1 MPKCTAPRRGHHSP
15 AARAACPVH
24 GVPTAR
30 SVRAASPTYAATPRT
45 PRVTK
50 TVTTADRK
58 ARQTGGAAGADF
70 IVWIVLAQIVRDH
83 LWLAIFGILA
93 IGVPAVLAARWT
105 YQCSAWINDGTAR
118 CRRPR
123 AGFLRRCHDHGHAV
137 VTPYDMAAAVA
148 AIIAVINLLILIG
161 CLDPSIYS

>member
-1 MPKCTAPRRGHHSP
+1 
-15 AARAACPVH
+15 
-24 GVPTAR
+24 
-30 SVRAASPTYAATPRT
+30 
-45 PRVTK
+45 
-50 TVTTADRK
+50 VTTADRK

-148 AIIAVINLLILIG
+148 AIIAVINLLVLIG

>member
-1 MPKCTAPRRGHHSP
+1 M
-15 AARAACPVH
+15 H
-24 GVPTAR
+24 GVP
-30 SVRAASPTYAATPRT
+30 RAARVQSPAYAATPRT

-50 TVTTADRK
+50 TVTTADRR
-58 ARQTGGAAGADF
+58 ARQTGGAAGVDF
-70 IVWIVLAQIVRDH
+70 IVWIVLARIVSDH
-83 LWLAIFGILA
+83 LWLMILGVLA
-93 IGVPAVLAARWT
+93 IGVPAVLAGQWT
-105 YQCSAWINDGTAR
+105 YQCSAWINDGTSR

-148 AIIAVINLLILIG
+148 AIIAVINLLMLIG